1 MCAQWLLYSVLD
13 SSHLSDLDGLEF
25 WSWFMC
31 GVFMQIFLMLICWY
45 ANSSTFCCVLC
56 SILFYNWNEGRRGRD
71 RMVVGFTITCAIS
84 AYSTKVVSSN
94 PNTIL
99 CNKVCQW
106 FAAGRWF
113 SPDTS
118 VSPTI
123 KTYHHNIMKYYWKWR
138 WTPWHQP

>member
-1 MCAQWLLYSVLD
+1 MCSMTPIFGSGFFSPFWPWRITVLK
-13 SSHLSDLDGLEF
+13 LVYV
-25 WSWFMC
+25 WS
-31 GVFMQIFLMLICWY
+31 IY
-45 ANSSTFCCVLC
+45 ANISNAYLLVCKFEYFCCVLC

-106 FAAGRWF
+106 FAADRWF